1 MVVSGAVAVAAVAVG
16 TAKPSEKTWCP
27 LPSVL
32 RKEAVTADSGAFK
45 PAGMKSERLGSGVP
59 EAAAAGEAP
68 DISSDDRPGKRG

>member
-32 RKEAVTADSGAFK
+32 RKEAVMADSGASK

-59 EAAAAGEAP
+59 EAAGEAS
-68 DISSDDRPGKRG
+68 IILSDDRPGKRG